1 MLTRL
6 SLLLQ
11 SFIFWLLI
19 TSVFAQP
26 PSTNRGGKAETTQ
39 TASGVGTTAYGVVV
53 GISTYQFLPSLRFAD
68 RDALVF
74 ADYLVRSAGV
84 PASQVET
91 LINRQATL
99 INLTDALTTV
109 KKKVKTGDRVYV
121 YFAGHGDI
129 ETRTDS
135 AENAM
140 LMLYGASR
148 QDYNATFDKCYLREM
163 KRWLDELTAA
173 GAEVV
178 FVADACRSGAF
189 ALMGGSVGQSR
200 TMLGLGKEWAGQV
213 KILSCEPGEL
223 AIEGVEF
230 GNGRGLFSYCLV
242 DGLMG
247 MADSDKDRIVTKS
260 ELEVY
265 LKTTVP
271 KTARPHV
278 QHPELLGGEGDM
290 SIGTVNSDSLRVYQQ
305 RKTRDYSLLT
315 ATQTKGFEADL
326 LRGLDSTTQR
336 VYKQF
341 EQALTA
347 RHLLH
352 PAGQSALDY
361 LRQLPARNNAKLR
374 GLMTRNLVAALQ
386 VRTEGLLRP
395 LLQEIRLYE
404 LPASIAQLDSA
415 IAEIDT
421 SIVLLGNNH
430 NLIQNLTARRLF
442 LEGKRLLTT
451 KRNRIE
457 FNDSLTLMAMNRFR
471 ESARLEPNMP
481 YTYWEMSMTSFVL
494 TQLDSSMI
502 YMEKCLELLPNS
514 VAVLNLIGEQYLT
527 RNQFSKAKKYYEQAL
542 KLDASSP
549 MSHAGLAKFYH
560 ESKDEK
566 RTEFHRQKGIEGYE
580 RQYKGRLNEIQTAKI
595 DIYRK
600 IGQHD
605 KAISIARDLLKMDST
620 YAFALAEIGLN
631 YFIQQRWNESID
643 AYERYFRLN
652 SSDGLSHAMIAFAYL
667 RRYEKTKQTM
677 DRQWADE
684 NSQVSLRLN
693 PGNLIGLLVRYDLE
707 FENKNYSAA
716 LLFAKQAMLINPSFA
731 SSQFRLGRVYL
742 ALNDTLQAWHC
753 FQLADS
759 LSTEG
764 DDVSVELGNLYFSN
778 RKYIAAESIYRRAV
792 ALIPDQPEVL
802 LKLAMTLVMVGHHD
816 DEALAL
822 CQQVQRLNPKDDA
835 QWFLRGGILAK
846 QNKYPEAL
854 AAFTEAIRL
863 NPKNV
868 QALAFMGKIQKIVG
882 QYQPAAEAYR
892 QAAYVDSANSTYPIE
907 AAWLYYNKLRKNDLA
922 FEMCSRVLAIDTA
935 AYPIAAQ
942 RDHKVIERLA
952 IAYAIMG
959 HISIDRN
966 QYDQIIHWYAK
977 AIATKPEGSDNDNY
991 QFQIGLAHIDL
1002 GQPAKAIP
1010 TLQEAIRL
1018 KPYNIDYHNLLA
1030 TAQVRSGDAVAGE
1043 TEARAVLRMDSIN
1056 VRATQTLA
1064 VALLR
1069 QNRYAEAWQWGQR
1082 LEKIATVNLWEAP
1095 YFYARWFA
1103 RQGNT
1108 KEALPHLEKA
1118 FKQGFGTDAS
1128 VILTNPDFDPIKPD
1142 TGFMNLMRTYC
1153 PEKK

>member
-1 MLTRL
+1 MLNRFYPTLQFFIL
-6 SLLLQ
+6 SL
-11 SFIFWLLI
+11 FI

-26 PSTNRGGKAETTQ
+26 PANNRGGQAET
-39 TASGVGTTAYGVVV
+39 ASTVPGKGTAYGVVV

-74 ADYLVRSAGV
+74 ADYLVRLAGV
-84 PASQVET
+84 PTSQVET

-109 KKKVKTGDRVYV
+109 KKKVKPGDRVYV

-189 ALMGGSVGQSR
+189 ALMGGNLGQSR

-247 MADSDKDRIVTKS
+247 MADSDKDHVVTKS

-290 SIGTVNSDSLRVYQQ
+290 PIGTVNSDSLRVYQQ

-361 LRQLPARNNAKLR
+361 LRQLPARNNAKLL
-374 GLMTRNLVAALQ
+374 GLMKRNLVAALQ

-442 LEGKRLLTT
+442 LEGKRLMTT
-451 KRNRIE
+451 KRNQIE
-457 FNDSLTLMAMNRFR
+457 LNDSLTLMAMTRFQ
-471 ESARLEPNMP
+471 ESARMEPNMP
-481 YTYWEMSMTSFVL
+481 YTYWEMGMTSFVL
-494 TQLDSSMI
+494 TQLDSAMI

-514 VAVLNLIGEQYLT
+514 VAVLNLIGEQYLA
-527 RNQFSKAKKYYEQAL
+527 RNQLSKAKKYYEKAL

-560 ESKDEK
+560 ESKDKK

-580 RQYKGRLNEIQTAKI
+580 RQYKGRLNEILIAKI

-631 YFIQQRWNESID
+631 FSIQQKWDESID

-652 SSDGLSHAMIAFAYL
+652 SSDGLSHAMIAGAYL
-667 RRYEKTKQTM
+667 KRYEKAGQSM
-677 DRQWADE
+677 DRQRADE
-684 NSQVSLRLN
+684 NSQLSLRLN
-693 PGNLIGLLVRYDLE
+693 PGNLIGLLVRYDIE
-707 FENKNYSAA
+707 SENKNYSAA
-716 LLFAKQAMLINPSFA
+716 MLFAKQAILIYPSSA
-731 SSQFRLGRVYL
+731 RSQFRLGSIYL
-742 ALNDTLQAWHC
+742 ALNDSLQAWHC

-759 LSTEG
+759 LSSEG
-764 DDVSVELGNLYFSN
+764 DDVSVALGDLYFSN
-778 RKYIAAESIYRRAV
+778 GNYIAAESSYRRAI
-792 ALIPDQPEVL
+792 ALLPDQPEIL
-802 LKLAMTLVMVGHHD
+802 YQLAMTLAMVGHHD
-816 DEALAL
+816 DEVLAL
-822 CQQVQRLNPKDDA
+822 CQQVQRLTPNDDA
-835 QWFLRGGILAK
+835 QWFLRGIILAG
-846 QNKYPEAL
+846 QYKYPEAL
-854 AAFTEAIRL
+854 AALKEAIRL
-863 NPKNV
+863 NPKKV
-868 QALAFMGKIQKIVG
+868 KALALMGKIQKLVE

-892 QAAYVDSANSTYPIE
+892 QAAYLDSINATYAVE
-907 AAWLYYNKLRKNDLA
+907 AAWLYYNKLRQNDLS

-942 RDHKVIERLA
+942 RGTKVIERLA

-966 QYDQIIHWYAK
+966 QYHQIIHWYTK
-977 AIATKPEGSDNDNY
+977 AIATKPEGTDNDNY
-991 QFQIGLAHIDL
+991 QFQIGLAYINL

-1010 TLQEAIRL
+1010 AFQEAIRL
-1018 KPYNIDYHNLLA
+1018 KPDNIDYHNLLA
-1030 TAQVRSGDAVAGE
+1030 TALVRSGDAVAGE
-1043 TEARAVLRMDSIN
+1043 TEARAVLRLDSVN

-1064 VALLR
+1064 VAIMR
-1069 QNRYAEAWQWGQR
+1069 QNRYAEAWKWGQR

-1108 KEALPHLEKA
+1108 KEALTQLEKA

-1128 VILTNPDFDPIKPD
+1128 VILTNPDFDPIKQD
-1142 TGFMNLMRTYC
+1142 TGFMNLIRTYC
-1153 PEKK
+1153 SDKK